1 MECRRSLDH
10 SCCRATTTTSMTMPC
25 SGARSGAMRSGGSPH
40 GIVDHWRCRRIRCCA
55 ARGRQAGR
63 ARRRHEDY
71 RSRNLR
77 RRVAFRRARRNDPPD
92 QVHAGPRTASRL
104 RRPRAYH
111 RPGRGPSTQHGR
123 PRFPSHSVGPSL
135 RTQPRAIGPPPAAV
149 GRALVDPGR
158 RAGDDRGRRQ
168 PRQTR
173 PEGRCACRRAH
184 SSGRDRCA
192 GQLARSAISTAFV
205 DILSID
211 ALSDGEIAEI
221 LSRAAQFFTGNRGRR
236 SAERLHG
243 KIVFNLFYE
252 NSTRTAMSFAT
263 AAHRLG
269 ASAISL
275 SVERSSVQK
284 GETLEDTART
294 LNAMRP
300 DALVI
305 RHRENGAPAAVA
317 LVMDAPVLNAGD
329 GTNEHPTQALLDAAT
344 IQHRLGN
351 LEGLKVAICGD
362 IRHSRVA
369 RSSAKLLP
377 RLGAEVRLAGP
388 PSLMPDGIPPL
399 LIDDAICGADVV
411 MMLRVQRERLEE
423 DLGDAPGEYL
433 ARYGLTRER
442 LATASPQAVVMH
454 PGPMN
459 RGVEIDSGIA
469 DDPDRSLI
477 TLQVEMGVAVRMA
490 CLEIVVGSTASSAL
504 RR

>member
-1 MECRRSLDH
+1 
-10 SCCRATTTTSMTMPC
+10 
-25 SGARSGAMRSGGSPH
+25 
-40 GIVDHWRCRRIRCCA
+40 
-55 ARGRQAGR
+55 
-63 ARRRHEDY
+63 
-71 RSRNLR
+71 
-77 RRVAFRRARRNDPPD
+77 
-92 QVHAGPRTASRL
+92 
-104 RRPRAYH
+104 
-111 RPGRGPSTQHGR
+111 
-123 PRFPSHSVGPSL
+123 
-135 RTQPRAIGPPPAAV
+135 
-149 GRALVDPGR
+149 
-158 RAGDDRGRRQ
+158 
-168 PRQTR
+168 
-173 PEGRCACRRAH
+173 
-184 SSGRDRCA
+184 
-192 GQLARSAISTAFV
+192 V

-211 ALSDGEIAEI
+211 ALADAEIAEI
-221 LSRAAQFFTGNRGRR
+221 LERAAQFFAGNRGRR

-300 DALVI
+300 DALVM

-317 LVMDAPVLNAGD
+317 LIMEAPVLNAGD

-344 IQHRLGN
+344 IRHRFGRT
-351 LEGLKVAICGD
+351 EGLKIAICGD

-369 RSSAKLLP
+369 RSNAKLLP

-388 PSLMPDGIPPL
+388 PGLIPDGM
-399 LIDDAICGADVV
+399 

-423 DLGDAPGEYL
+423 DFGDAPGEYL

-442 LATASPQAVVMH
+442 LATASPEAAVMH

-469 DDPDRSLI
+469 DDPERSLI
-477 TLQVEMGVAVRMA
+477 ALQVEMGVAVRMA
-490 CLEIVVGSTASSAL
+490 CLEIVVGSSE
-504 RR
+504 R